1 MSQAWTSNMRRA
13 PSCLMKGFLLLL
25 SHLYL
30 RQKRLNCGD
39 TDRGTHFLR
48 IHCDLLQMELDKKEA
63 TIVENAIGFW
73 EESKKISPQLAN
85 DLRSSYR
92 LRNSSIDA
100 ITSYAL
106 ISAISCGLLA
116 FAALVIDEKWI
127 ELLRKKWGFSETIV
141 GIGFTLLAVVFVA
154 LAKNRKTKFPRAKS
168 GNETYNVAI
177 ILTVAIAI
185 TYWTRSFSN
194 FEGNYALPLMIASF
208 CYGGIALLLDSKF
221 LWMVM
226 LLALAGW
233 WGAQTHYWSH
243 GTFRF
248 AGMNYPLRMTVFGLI
263 IWASSWVIKKVRTL
277 DMFAESTFT
286 IGLFLFLFAAW
297 TLSIF
302 GNYDDYT
309 GWKAIKQGHFWFWA
323 LGFTALLVGLIGFAI
338 QNKNDILRDTSLV
351 FFLINIYTRYFEYFW
366 ERTNAGIFF
375 AIMAISFWFV
385 GRKAEQWRNTQKRQ
399 ETVKP

>member
-1 MSQAWTSNMRRA
+1 
-13 PSCLMKGFLLLL
+13 
-25 SHLYL
+25 
-30 RQKRLNCGD
+30 
-39 TDRGTHFLR
+39 
-48 IHCDLLQMELDKKEA
+48 MELDKKEA
-63 TIVENAIGFW
+63 AIVENAIGYW
-73 EESKKISPQLAN
+73 EDSKKITPELAN
-85 DLRSSYR
+85 DLRDSLQ
-92 LRNSSIDA
+92 LRNSSLDA

-127 ELLRKKWGFSETIV
+127 ELLRTKWGFSETIV
-141 GIGFTLLAVVFVA
+141 GIAFTLAAIIFVVLARR
-154 LAKNRKTKFPRAKS
+154 RKIKYPRARS
-168 GNETYNVAI
+168 GNEAYNITI

-194 FEGNYALPLMIASF
+194 FEGNYALPLLIASL
-208 CYGGIALLLDSKF
+208 CYGGIALLLNSKF

-233 WGAQTHYWSH
+233 WGAQTHYWSD

-248 AGMNYPLRMTVFGLI
+248 AGMNYPLRMTVFGLT
-263 IWASSWVIKKVRTL
+263 IWALSGAVKSVRRLTL
-277 DMFAESTFT
+277 FTESTYT

-309 GWKAIKQGHFWFWA
+309 SWKAIKQGHFWYWA
-323 LGFTALLVGLIGFAI
+323 LGFTALLVGLIAFAI
-338 QNKNDILRDTSLV
+338 QNKNDILRDTALV

-375 AIMAISFWFV
+375 AIMAVSFWFV
-385 GRKAEQWRNTQKRQ
+385 GKKAEQWRSKQRKKESIQ
-399 ETVKP
+399 S